1 MYELSP
7 NLKQRI
13 AALIANEPTTNDFT
27 TYTVELNGE
36 TVQMTEP
43 ELNKLREHNSEIAN
57 REMKKLS
64 ESFGENPE
72 DKMEIEKFEKWYEE
86 IVKPK
91 LDEYEITDH
100 DFDVVSF
107 NEAANA
113 YYKETKAIR
122 KQFKD
127 EIIAHYELEGNDDA
141 ELWIMEAGGEGIP
154 TLDVSVVIQA
164 FDDLADSTDDILE
177 A

>member
-13 AALIANEPTTNDFT
+13 AALVASEPTSDDFT
-27 TYTVELNGE
+27 TYTVEVNGE
-36 TVQMTEP
+36 TVKMTGP
-43 ELNKLREHNSEIAN
+43 ELKKLQENNSEIAS
-57 REMKKLS
+57 REMEKFAAS
-64 ESFGENPE
+64 IGDNPE
-72 DKMEIEKFEKWYEE
+72 DKMEIQEFEKWYEE
-86 IVKPK
+86 NVKPK
-91 LDEYEITDH
+91 LDEHELIDH

-113 YYKETKAIR
+113 YYEETKAIR
-122 KQFKD
+122 AQFKD
-127 EIIAHYELEGNDDA
+127 EIIAHYGLEGNEDA
-141 ELWIMEAGGEGIP
+141 DLWIMQSGGEGIP